1 MTARIRPPFEP
12 DIARALEQNAE
23 VVVTSMTVEDIPR
36 IRSFGA
42 DIASV
47 RPEPHPGFDRSELT
61 VPGADGQPDVPAV
74 VLTPAGAR
82 GQVPTILFL
91 HGGGM
96 VAGTADSDLDLIS
109 ELAYDTGCA
118 VVSVDYRLAPENP
131 YPAAVTDALTAL
143 KWLTTGAGPA
153 ALDSRRVI
161 LAGISAGG
169 GLAAST
175 ALRWRDQAGAPL
187 EALLLMYPMLDHRSN
202 TGSAQQM
209 LGAGSWDASANAVA
223 WEVYLAGASP
233 DGYASPALNDDLT
246 GLPPTFIDVGSAE
259 TFRDECVAFASQMW
273 SQGGDTEL
281 HVWPGGAHAFD
292 ALAPWAHM
300 SKAAR
305 AARVT
310 WLRRLL
316 AGTSH

>member
-1 MTARIRPPFEP
+1 MTANYLRPPFDP
-12 DIARALEQNAE
+12 DIVRALEQQAD

-42 DIASV
+42 DIATV
-47 RPEPHPGFDRSELT
+47 RAEPHPGFERNELV
-61 VPGADGQPDVPAV
+61 VPGESGDPDVPVV
-74 VLTPAGAR
+74 VLTPAGATTP
-82 GQVPTILFL
+82 VPTILFL

-131 YPAAVTDALTAL
+131 YPAALTDAITAL
-143 KWLTTGAGPA
+143 RWLTVGAGPDL
-153 ALDSRRVI
+153 LDPRRVI
-161 LAGISAGG
+161 LGGISAGG

-175 ALRWRDQAGAPL
+175 ALHWRDHAGAPL
-187 EALLLMYPMLDHRSN
+187 SALLLMYPMLDHRSN
-202 TGSAQQM
+202 SGSATQM

-223 WEVYLAGASP
+223 WDVYLAGANP
-233 DGYASPALNDDLT
+233 APYASPALNDNLA

-259 TFRDECVAFASQMW
+259 TFRDECVDFASQMW

-316 AGTSH
+316 ARG